1 MVKKAWLHI
10 SISLNDK
17 LVLYP
22 NIYNHMSVT
31 DLLPN
36 LQKLS
41 RTDKF
46 LVMQFLV
53 SDLSKGEGIE
63 NLSDT
68 FQSGAIY
75 PVWSPY
81 DSHQA
86 AHQLMQLL
94 EEDRLVEKDN
104 HA

>member
-1 MVKKAWLHI
+1 
-10 SISLNDK
+10 
-17 LVLYP
+17 
-22 NIYNHMSVT
+22 MSVT

-41 RTDKF
+41 RADKF
-46 LVMQFLV
+46 LVMQFLLV
-53 SDLSKGEGIE
+53 DLSKEEGVE
-63 NLSDT
+63 NLLEP
-68 FQSGAIY
+68 FQNGAVY

-94 EEDRLVEKDN
+94 EEDSIK
-104 HA
+104 AG

>member
-1 MVKKAWLHI
+1 M
-10 SISLNDK
+10 
-17 LVLYP
+17 VLYS

-46 LVMQFLV
+46 LIMQFLV

-63 NLSDT
+63 NLSDSS
-68 FQSGAIY
+68 FQAGAIY
-75 PVWSPY
+75 PIWSPY

-94 EEDRLVEKDN
+94 EEERLVEQDN

>member
-1 MVKKAWLHI
+1 
-10 SISLNDK
+10 
-17 LVLYP
+17 
-22 NIYNHMSVT
+22 MSVT

-46 LVMQFLV
+46 LIMQFLV

-63 NLSDT
+63 NLPDS
-68 FQSGAIY
+68 FQAGAIY

-94 EEDRLVEKDN
+94 EEDRLVEHDN

>member
-1 MVKKAWLHI
+1 
-10 SISLNDK
+10 
-17 LVLYP
+17 
-22 NIYNHMSVT
+22 MSVT
-31 DLLPN
+31 ELLPN

-41 RTDKF
+41 RADKF

-53 SDLSKGEGIE
+53 ADLSKEEGIE
-63 NLSDT
+63 NLSES
-68 FQSGAIY
+68 FQNNAVY

-94 EEDRLVEKDN
+94 EEDSVSS
-104 HA
+104 AG

>member
-1 MVKKAWLHI
+1 
-10 SISLNDK
+10 
-17 LVLYP
+17 
-22 NIYNHMSVT
+22 MSVT
-31 DLLPN
+31 ELLPN

-41 RTDKF
+41 RADKF
-46 LVMQFLV
+46 LVMQFLMV
-53 SDLSKGEGIE
+53 DLSKEEGIE
-63 NLSDT
+63 NLSEP
-68 FQSGAIY
+68 FRAGAVY

-94 EEDRLVEKDN
+94 EEDRLVEHGN